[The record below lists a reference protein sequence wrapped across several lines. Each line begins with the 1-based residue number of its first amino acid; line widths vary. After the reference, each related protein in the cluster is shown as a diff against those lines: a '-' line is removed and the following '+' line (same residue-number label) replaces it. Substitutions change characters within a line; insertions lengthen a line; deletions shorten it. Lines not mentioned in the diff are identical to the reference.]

1 MHKLCSTKC
10 LNEPLTNVTLEVK
23 GETQLRNLANKL
35 KKEGIDHKL
44 WVQQPEDLPTCLT
57 TRPCP
62 KLTLEFPVERQPS
75 DESRS
80 PFQNH
85 NAKSKPPP
93 HPLAT
98 LSPTQ
103 PEESREKNMKQ
114 EEKELPVYATFL
126 FYLVIPRY
134 AVIMHLHPLS
144 TVSDQYWEL
153 HQRRQGENCSQGGQN
168 CKATTFT
175 GKVTRRRAQWEQEYF
190 LVVLRQTGR
199 KQSRSAFS
207 TSVAITVPPHKGQ
220 LPGALC
226 VPSTFS
232 SSPHT
237 NAKHIA
243 LVA

>member
-126 FYLVIPRY
+126 FYLV
-134 AVIMHLHPLS
+134 
-144 TVSDQYWEL
+144 
-153 HQRRQGENCSQGGQN
+153 
-168 CKATTFT
+168 
-175 GKVTRRRAQWEQEYF
+175 TRRRAQWEQEYF